1 MLGTLAGRLR
11 REEGQT
17 LVEGLL
23 ALGLVL
29 LVVAVAVQA
38 FAYAHARSVAAA
50 AAQDGARSAAAGGAE
65 AGVARAQA
73 VLQAAG
79 GAGSALHAS
88 AQVDID
94 EVTVHVAGSAPRL
107 FPLSL
112 LLPDVKAS
120 ASLPLERYPQ
130 AEAAR

>member
-1 MLGTLAGRLR
+1 MRSLVRSLQA
-11 REEGQT
+11 EDGQA
-17 LVEGLL
+17 LIEGLL

-29 LVVAVAVQA
+29 LVVVVAVQG

-50 AAQDGARSAAAGGAE
+50 AAQDGARTAAVSGTD
-65 AGVARAQA
+65 AGVARADA

-79 GAGSALHAS
+79 GAGASLRAS
-88 AQVDID
+88 ARVDVD
-94 EVTVHVAGSAPRL
+94 EVTVRVVGSAPRL

-112 LLPDVKAS
+112 VLPNVVAS

-130 AEAAR
+130 AEAAP

>member
-1 MLGTLAGRLR
+1 MLRTLAGPLR
-11 REEGQT
+11 REEGQM

-50 AAQDGARSAAAGGAE
+50 AAQDGARSAASGGAE

-88 AQVDID
+88 AQVDVD
-94 EVTVHVAGSAPRL
+94 EVTVQVAGSAPPL

>member
-1 MLGTLAGRLR
+1 LR

-29 LVVAVAVQA
+29 LVLAVAVQA

-73 VLQAAG
+73 VLHAAG

-88 AQVDID
+88 AQVDVD

-112 LLPDVKAS
+112 LLPEVNAS

>member
-1 MLGTLAGRLR
+1 MRTRVRSVEA
-11 REEGQT
+11 EDGQA
-17 LVEGLL
+17 LIEGLL

-29 LVVAVAVQA
+29 LVVAVAVQG

-50 AAQDGARSAAAGGAE
+50 AAQDGARTAAVGGAD
-65 AGVARAQA
+65 AGVARADA

-79 GAGSALHAS
+79 GAGASLHAT
-88 AQVDID
+88 AQIDVD
-94 EVTVHVAGSAPRL
+94 EVTVRVVGSAPRL

-112 LLPDVKAS
+112 VLPNVVAS

-130 AEAAR
+130 AEAGR

>member
-1 MLGTLAGRLR
+1 MRTLVRQLR
-11 REEGQT
+11 REDGQA
-17 LVEGLL
+17 LIEGLL

-29 LVVAVAVQA
+29 LVVVVAVQA

-50 AAQDGARSAAAGGAE
+50 AAQDGARTAAVSGAD
-65 AGVARAQA
+65 AGVARADA

-79 GAGSALHAS
+79 GAGASLRAS
-88 AQVDID
+88 ARVDVD
-94 EVTVHVAGSAPRL
+94 EVTVRVVGSAPRL

-112 LLPDVKAS
+112 VLPNVVAS

-130 AEAAR
+130 AEAAT

>member
-1 MLGTLAGRLR
+1 MLRTLAGRLR

-65 AGVARAQA
+65 AWVARAQA

-88 AQVDID
+88 AQVDVD

-112 LLPDVKAS
+112 LLPDVSAS

-130 AEAAR
+130 AETAR